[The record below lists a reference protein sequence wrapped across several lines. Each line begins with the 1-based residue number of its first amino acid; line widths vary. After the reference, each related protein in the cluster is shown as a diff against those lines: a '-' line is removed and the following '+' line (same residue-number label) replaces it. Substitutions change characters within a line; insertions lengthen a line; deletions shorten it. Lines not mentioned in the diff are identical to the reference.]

1 MHYVAHRATPT
12 AMLFFKPRGEL
23 LTLGSPTLQ
32 LFRHHAPNESKNCF
46 VRDNLFLP
54 CLVIDAENF
63 GDGLCS
69 DAKSTRAAT
78 KRYGHVETRLLR
90 SERGCIPPGS
100 SEFQTAL
107 AANRSQAKSRR
118 A

>member
-1 MHYVAHRATPT
+1 MT
-12 AMLFFKPRGEL
+12 LFFESRGEL
-23 LTLGSPTLQ
+23 FALLEK
-32 LFRHHAPNESKNCF
+32 LFRHDDAKRIKKTF

-54 CLVIDAENF
+54 FLVIDVENF

-69 DAKSTRAAT
+69 ELKSTRAAT

-90 SERGCIPPGS
+90 SERVCIRPGS

-107 AANRSQAKSRR
+107 AANRSQAKIRR